1 MSSQILV
8 NIETAA
14 QAATVTLS
22 NPGKLNAIDAAMWR
36 ALREAIER
44 LAADPSVR
52 CIIVRGEGDKAFA
65 AGGDIKEF
73 LSVRA
78 TVDDA
83 MHYHEELVARALDAI
98 RVCPKPTIAAIQGAC
113 IGGGLE
119 IAGCCDIRIAGES
132 ATFGAPINKL
142 GFSMYPGE
150 MAALVA
156 LAGPAVVLEIL
167 LEGRILDAR
176 EACARGLVSRV
187 VADDSVYDEARASAR
202 RIAAGA
208 PLVAGWHKQWIARL
222 THDRPLSADEK
233 RSAFAFL
240 DTEDYRE
247 GMNAFFEKRKPRF
260 SGK

>member
-1 MSSQILV
+1 MSSQILTGV
-8 NIETAA
+8 AD
-14 QAATVTLS
+14 QAATLTLS

-44 LAADPSVR
+44 LAADPEVR
-52 CIIVRGEGDKAFA
+52 CIVLRGEGDKAFA
-65 AGGDIKEF
+65 AGGDLKEF

-78 TVDDA
+78 TIDDA
-83 MHYHEELVARALDAI
+83 MHYHEELVARALEAI
-98 RVCPKPTIAAIQGAC
+98 RACPKPTIAAIQGAC

-132 ATFGAPINKL
+132 AKFGAPINKL

-150 MAALVA
+150 MAGLVA

-167 LEGRILDAR
+167 LEGRILDAH
-176 EACARGLVSRV
+176 EAFARGLLSRIVPDDV
-187 VADDSVYDEARASAR
+187 VFDEARASAR

-208 PLVAGWHKQWIARL
+208 PLVASWHKQWIARL
-222 THDRPLSADEK
+222 MHDRPMSEEEK

-240 DTEDYRE
+240 DTEDYKE
-247 GMNAFFEKRKPRF
+247 GMTAFFEKRRPQFKGR
-260 SGK
+260 

>member
-1 MSSQILV
+1 MSSQIL
-8 NIETAA
+8 IDIADQTA
-14 QAATVTLS
+14 TLTLS

-44 LAADPSVR
+44 LVADAEVR
-52 CIIVRGEGDKAFA
+52 CIVLRGEGDKAFA
-65 AGGDIKEF
+65 AGGDLKEF

-132 ATFGAPINKL
+132 AKFGAPINKL

-150 MAALVA
+150 MAGLVA

-167 LEGRILDAR
+167 LEGRILDAH
-176 EACARGLVSRV
+176 EAYARGLLSRV
-187 VADDSVYDEARASAR
+187 VPDDVVFDEARASAR
-202 RIAAGA
+202 RITAGA
-208 PLVAGWHKQWIARL
+208 PLVASWHKQWIARL
-222 THDRPLSADEK
+222 MHDRPLSEEEK

-240 DTEDYRE
+240 ETEDYKE
-247 GMNAFFEKRKPRF
+247 GMTAFFEKRKPRF
-260 SGK
+260 RGR

>member
-1 MSSQILV
+1 MSSQILTH
-8 NIETAA
+8 IADQT
-14 QAATVTLS
+14 ATVTLS

-36 ALREAIER
+36 ALREAIDH
-44 LAADPSVR
+44 AVADPEVR
-52 CIIVRGEGDKAFA
+52 CIVLRGEGDKAFA
-65 AGGDIKEF
+65 AGGDLEEF

-83 MHYHEELVARALDAI
+83 MHYHEERVARALDAI
-98 RVCPKPTIAAIQGAC
+98 RNCPKPTIAAIQGAC

-132 ATFGAPINKL
+132 ARFGAPINKL

-150 MAALVA
+150 MAGLVA

-167 LEGRILDAR
+167 LEGRILDAH
-176 EACARGLVSRV
+176 EAFARGLLSRIV
-187 VADDSVYDEARASAR
+187 PDGAVFDEARASAR

-208 PLVAGWHKQWIARL
+208 PLVASWHKQWIARL
-222 THDRPLSADEK
+222 MHDHPLSEEEK

-247 GMNAFFEKRKPRF
+247 GMAAFFEKRNPVFKGR
-260 SGK
+260 

>member
-1 MSSQILV
+1 MSQIL
-8 NIETAA
+8 IDIAARTA
-14 QAATVTLS
+14 TLTLS

-36 ALREAIER
+36 ALREAIAR
-44 LAADPSVR
+44 LAADAEVR
-52 CIIVRGEGDKAFA
+52 CIVLRGEGDKAFA
-65 AGGDIKEF
+65 AGGDLKEF

-83 MHYHEELVARALDAI
+83 MHYHEELVARALEAI

-132 ATFGAPINKL
+132 AKFGAPINKL

-150 MAALVA
+150 MAGLVA

-167 LEGRILDAR
+167 LEGRILDAH
-176 EACARGLVSRV
+176 EAFARGLLSRV
-187 VADDSVYDEARASAR
+187 VPDDVVFDEARASAHR
-202 RIAAGA
+202 VADGA

-222 THDRPLSADEK
+222 THDRPLDEEEK
-233 RSAFAFL
+233 RRAFAFL

-247 GMNAFFEKRKPRF
+247 GMAAFFEKRTPRF
-260 SGK
+260 KGR